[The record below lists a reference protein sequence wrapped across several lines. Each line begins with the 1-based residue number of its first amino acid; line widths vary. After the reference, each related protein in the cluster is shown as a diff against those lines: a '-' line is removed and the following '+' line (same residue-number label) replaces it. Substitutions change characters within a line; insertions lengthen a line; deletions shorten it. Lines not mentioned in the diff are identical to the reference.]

1 MNLLIGQSVLPS
13 HQLLSAHVEEV
24 VEVKVEKVEEVKV
37 EEVDD
42 VEEVKAQS
50 VQWVGFGLICG
61 FKF

>member
-1 MNLLIGQSVLPS
+1 MNLLIGQYVLPS
-13 HQLLSAHVEEV
+13 HQLLSAHVEE
-24 VEVKVEKVEEVKV
+24 VEEVKV